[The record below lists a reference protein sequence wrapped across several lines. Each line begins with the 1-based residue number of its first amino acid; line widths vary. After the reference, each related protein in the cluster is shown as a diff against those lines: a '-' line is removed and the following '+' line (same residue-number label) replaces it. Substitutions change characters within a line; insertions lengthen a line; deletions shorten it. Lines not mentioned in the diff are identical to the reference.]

1 MGIHFTSFLW
11 SKVPTLRLYLH
22 CSDIALFHRKSSWGY
37 GENHHVE
44 ANCKLFL
51 LSSWWI
57 VEPETLVWLC
67 RYDEYWF
74 IWWNLYSLK
83 LLIWTVTNSGSFL
96 FFPLI
101 YIEFPFNRS
110 CYSYCYCSTTDLR
123 IPWIITKSLFFVE
136 NKKNKSETVLLVF
149 WSEIFFTFFIFL
161 MQNLGE
167 DIYLLL
173 VLGVVWDKLFF
184 CRNFCQHLIYH
195 DFTNF
200 CMNFNYFADEDS
212 RNYTH

>member
-1 MGIHFTSFLW
+1 MLGKAFCTIFSRRCTEGACILVKFVSIEKYMGIHFTSFLW

-22 CSDIALFHRKSSWGY
+22 CSDIAPFHRKSSWGY

-149 WSEIFFTFFIFL
+149 WSEIFFYLFYFFNAKFRR
-161 MQNLGE
+161 G
-167 DIYLLL
+167 YLSIA
-173 VLGVVWDKLFF
+173 
-184 CRNFCQHLIYH
+184 C
-195 DFTNF
+195 
-200 CMNFNYFADEDS
+200 S
-212 RNYTH
+212 RCGLR